1 MERFP
6 NAIPDEFRSPAE
18 ALADLVDKFNR
29 TARNDPQLLMLAR
42 MIRQLTEEIILRKRA
57 RILVRERASRRDAEL
72 GLC

>member
-1 MERFP
+1 MERLP
-6 NAIPDEFRSPAE
+6 NTIPDEFRSPAE

-57 RILVRERASRRDAEL
+57 RILVRERASWRDAEL

>member
-6 NAIPDEFRSPAE
+6 NAIPDELRSPAQ

-57 RILVRERASRRDAEL
+57 RILVRERASRRDIEL